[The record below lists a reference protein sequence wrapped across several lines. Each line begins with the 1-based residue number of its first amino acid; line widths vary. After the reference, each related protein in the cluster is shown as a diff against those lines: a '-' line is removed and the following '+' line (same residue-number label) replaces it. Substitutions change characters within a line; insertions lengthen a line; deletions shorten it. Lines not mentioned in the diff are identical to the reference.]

1 MFFFDEILSRD
12 LTDWKIVC
20 LEYPELN
27 SGVISFAMISLERDT
42 HKAMINIGAA
52 LTLLHLDRL

>member
-1 MFFFDEILSRD
+1 M
-12 LTDWKIVC
+12 C